1 MLGLAEVAAVQILLA
16 NVVPGRA
23 GKASLSVV
31 VPGDGG

>member
-1 MLGLAEVAAVQILLA
+1 MLGLAEVGAVQILLS

-31 VPGDGG
+31 APGEGG